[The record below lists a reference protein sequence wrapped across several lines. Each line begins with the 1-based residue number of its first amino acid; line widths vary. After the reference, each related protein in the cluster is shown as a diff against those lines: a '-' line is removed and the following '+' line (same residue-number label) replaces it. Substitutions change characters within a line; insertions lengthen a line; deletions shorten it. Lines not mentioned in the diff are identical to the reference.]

1 MGAGDGKCPVNDLE
15 IGFKGSLARNIFSS
29 DYAHLATGHE
39 GYIDE
44 KIQNPL
50 H

>member
-1 MGAGDGKCPVNDLE
+1 MKQDQRAGTARPVS
-15 IGFKGSLARNIFSS
+15 FKGSLARNIFSS
-29 DYAHLATGHE
+29 DYAHLATGYE